1 MYGLP
6 FTFNLIPTI
15 HHPSTV
21 VKYLNL
27 FFPNL
32 AKSLSPPLAKALH
45 NYIQSISSDLTLKE
59 VVGQACMEYLER
71 RKGINNTFANA
82 IQDSGT
88 VEKNHPKEDIL
99 GFSDFL
105 DD

>member
-1 MYGLP
+1 ML
-6 FTFNLIPTI
+6 
-15 HHPSTV
+15 
-21 VKYLNL
+21 LN
-27 FFPNL
+27 
-32 AKSLSPPLAKALH
+32 S
-45 NYIQSISSDLTLKE
+45 LKE

-71 RKGINNTFANA
+71 RRGINVAPTNA

-88 VEKNHPKEDIL
+88 VEKKPKKTPPKEDVF

>member
-1 MYGLP
+1 MKDYDR
-6 FTFNLIPTI
+6 
-15 HHPSTV
+15 V
-21 VKYLNL
+21 
-27 FFPNL
+27 
-32 AKSLSPPLAKALH
+32 SLSPPLAKALH

-71 RKGINNTFANA
+71 RRGINVAPTNA
-82 IQDSGT
+82 IQDTGT
-88 VEKNHPKEDIL
+88 VEKKTKKIPQNKDVL